1 MTRRLSLV
9 MNLLCA
15 RIPTL
20 LTGLFLCLQPALA
33 QDTHEGASD
42 NRSVEEKIQN
52 ALSAAPE
59 HIAGAAAV
67 WDWPSEVGGEIPVLR
82 EGTNGWTCFPSRA
95 HTPGNDPMCHDEAF
109 LKWAMAFMHEA
120 EPDLERVGL
129 SYMLQGGGEVDEAGQ
144 QTVGPHVMIAL
155 PDVVHADGIQRA
167 EHADGPFV
175 AYGDTPYELV
185 IMPVAAAGDTL
196 QLANGE

>member
-1 MTRRLSLV
+1 MNRRPSLTAYS
-9 MNLLCA
+9 LYA
-15 RIPTL
+15 RIPVI

-33 QDTHEGASD
+33 QDAHEGASD
-42 NRSVEEKIQN
+42 NRSIEEKVQN

-67 WDWPSEVGGEIPVLR
+67 WDWPAEAGGELPVLR
-82 EGTNGWTCFPSRA
+82 EGTNGWTCFPSRT

-109 LKWAMAFMHEA
+109 LEWAMAFMQEE

-129 SYMLQGGGEVDEAGQ
+129 SYMLQGGGEVDEGGR

-155 PDVVHADGIQRA
+155 PDLMHAKGIQRA

-175 AYGDTPYELV
+175 SYGDTPYALV
-185 IMPVAAAGDTL
+185 IMPVAAAGETL
-196 QLANGE
+196 RLARGE

>member
-1 MTRRLSLV
+1 MTRRSSLAV
-9 MNLLCA
+9 NLLCA
-15 RIPTL
+15 RIPAI

-33 QDTHEGASD
+33 QDTHQGASD
-42 NRSVEEKIQN
+42 DRSVEEKIQN

-67 WDWPSEVGGEIPVLR
+67 WDWSTEAGGEMPVLR
-82 EGTNGWTCFPSRA
+82 QGTNGWTCFPSRT
-95 HTPGNDPMCHDEAF
+95 HTPGNDPMCHDAAF
-109 LKWAMAFMHEA
+109 LEWATAFMQE
-120 EPDLERVGL
+120 EVPDLERVGL

-155 PDVVHADGIQRA
+155 PDLMHADGIQRA

-175 AYGDTPYELV
+175 SYGDTPYALV
-185 IMPVAAAGDTL
+185 IMPVAAAGETL